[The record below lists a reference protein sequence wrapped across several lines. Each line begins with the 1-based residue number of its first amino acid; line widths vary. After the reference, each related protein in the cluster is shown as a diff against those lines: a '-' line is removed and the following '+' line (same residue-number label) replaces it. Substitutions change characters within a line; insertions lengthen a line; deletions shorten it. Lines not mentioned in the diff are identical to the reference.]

1 MESKDQ
7 LIQMVEMMESSDQEI
22 ALLGIDLFKN
32 SKFYEKYSNFGSRT
46 NIFGRIRSIKTEIN
60 FINEFVSLNSPVA
73 KYLCSTLIDFIN
85 NIFQKM

>member
-7 LIQMVEMMESSDQEI
+7 LIQMVEMMKSSDQEI

-32 SKFYEKYSNFGSRT
+32 TEFYEKYNNFGNQT
-46 NIFGRIRSIKTEIN
+46 NIFGRNRSVKTEIN
-60 FINEFVSLNSPVA
+60 FINTVISSNFTV
-73 KYLCSTLIDFIN
+73 KYSCSALINLIN